1 MFVGGRTQRVRPGF
15 PCEGFGLLPFRSP
28 LLRKYLLVSIPPG
41 TKMFQF
47 PGCAPCIKY
56 TVIRCYLMGFPHSEI
71 SGSKVVWH
79 LPETYRS
86 QTTSFIAPF
95 SQGIHHAPLM
105 ELPVRSSTNRFVCV
119 LCQHNA
125 NHFTFVDVF
134 WNYQQA
140 RWGCC

>member
-1 MFVGGRTQRVRPGF
+1 VIRR
-15 PCEGFGLLPFRSP
+15 FGLLPFRSP

-47 PGCAPCIKY
+47 PGYAPCDKHK
-56 TVIRCYLMGFPHSEI
+56 VIEFCSMGFPHSEI

-86 QTTSFIAPF
+86 QTTSFVAPF

-105 ELPVRSSTNRFVCV
+105 ELPVRSSTNRFVFCV
-119 LCQHNA
+119 LRHLLKIYA
-125 NHFTFVDVF
+125 
-134 WNYQQA
+134 YQVLKFLL
-140 RWGCC
+140 RLVSKDSPIHCIDSPSSTSSH